1 MVITRQD
8 LLQLSADDTELLI
21 NVYKNPE
28 NVLKELKNKNKLDIF
43 NFYDKCR
50 KSYNQKHSKVYI
62 NIVKEIEDPK
72 KVLTTL
78 SALITQILLFSQN
91 LTNKDIFLKHARFQE
106 ILDAIMQYS
115 NTNNL
120 TICIKLL
127 NSIKQDL
134 KFLEAL

>member
-62 NIVKEIEDPK
+62 NIVKEVEDPK

>member
-62 NIVKEIEDPK
+62 NIVKEVEDPK
-72 KVLTTL
+72 RVLTTL

-91 LTNKDIFLKHARFQE
+91 LANKDIFLKHARLQE
-106 ILDAIMQYS
+106 ILDAITQYS

-120 TICIKLL
+120 TICIQLL

>member
-62 NIVKEIEDPK
+62 NIVKEVEDPK

-91 LTNKDIFLKHARFQE
+91 LTNKDIFLKHSRFQE

-120 TICIKLL
+120 TICIQLL